1 MIQLIQ
7 LTRAPGISGETDSG
21 AEITIGTSHI
31 VFIENCHTR
40 EPGKS
45 KILLTNGK
53 TIYVEEFQN
62 QIRDLANEAATGTGS
77 L

>member
-1 MIQLIQ
+1 MIQLIH
-7 LTRAPGISGETDSG
+7 LNRAPGINGETDSG
-21 AEITIGTSHI
+21 AEITIGANHI

-62 QIRDLANEAATGTGS
+62 QIRDLANEGATSEGQF
-77 L
+77 